1 MDNKT
6 WRQANCY
13 ITMHVTHIHAQGD
26 RCMTIS
32 NNYSVVSISFV
43 HHTNKINFHIIV
55 LHSYIYDILL
65 YIYRTADVSYPYL
78 ILYKTLDH
86 YSISHSKQTEDNGQL
101 SLNITIS
108 QNK

>member
-1 MDNKT
+1 MGYKP
-6 WRQANCY
+6 WHQANCD
-13 ITMHVTHIHAQGD
+13 ITIHVAHIHAQGG

-55 LHSYIYDILL
+55 LHSYIYYILL

-78 ILYKTLDH
+78 ISYKTLDH
-86 YSISHSKQTEDNGQL
+86 YSISHSKQTEDNG
-101 SLNITIS
+101 
-108 QNK
+108 